1 MKHEPRVKSYRPSTS
16 QIKASYV
23 PFYKSSLLFLACID
37 VETDLSQEERVTR
50 AHDLGVAALLGDSIY
65 NFGELVRTHVARAG
79 DGTIFFLSTDG
90 VGITTRLLMT
100 SHTYTPRIVIS
111 AATSH
116 LESTGWI
123 AVRMDQR
130 LVVRLQRRGSWK
142 V

>member
-1 MKHEPRVKSYRPSTS
+1 MNPVSTSPS

-65 NFGELVRTHVARAG
+65 NFGELVRTHLARAG
-79 DGTIFFLSTDG
+79 DGIVTRSTGG
-90 VGITTRLLMT
+90 VGIAIRLLTTST
-100 SHTYTPRIVIS
+100 SHTPWIVIS

-116 LESTGWI
+116 PESTGWI
-123 AVRMDQR
+123 AIRVDQR
-130 LVVRLQRRGSWK
+130 LVVRLQCRGSWK